1 MMIVLRVLAL
11 LLLLVVTAFLL
22 WVLFVNL
29 TGRESSRW
37 FGGRPGSL
45 GVRDGK
51 LAPPKATPNSVVSEG
66 VDVNHP
72 AYVAPIS
79 YSGDPSEAMARLG
92 GVLQRMGGVTLI
104 RVEPTYL
111 YAECRTKTM
120 RFVDDFEA
128 RIDPANHV
136 IHIRSASRLGR
147 SDLGVNRA
155 RVELVRT
162 QFAAAEAGK

>member
-1 MMIVLRVLAL
+1 MAVDRARWGA
-11 LLLLVVTAFLL
+11 TA
-22 WVLFVNL
+22 NRAAQKHAQQRGGEGL
-29 TGRESSRW
+29 T
-37 FGGRPGSL
+37 
-45 GVRDGK
+45 
-51 LAPPKATPNSVVSEG
+51 
-66 VDVNHP
+66 VNHP
-72 AYVAPIS
+72 AYVAPIT
-79 YSGDPSEAMARLG
+79 YRGDPSVAMARLG

-136 IHIRSASRLGR
+136 IHIRSASRLRR

-155 RVELVRT
+155 RAGGIGARTVRCSRS
-162 QFAAAEAGK
+162 G